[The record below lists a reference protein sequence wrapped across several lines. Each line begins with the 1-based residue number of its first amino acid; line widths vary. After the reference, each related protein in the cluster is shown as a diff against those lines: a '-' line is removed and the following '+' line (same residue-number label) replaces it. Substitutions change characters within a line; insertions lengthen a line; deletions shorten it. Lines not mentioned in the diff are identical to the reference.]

1 MTKSDLNKILDL
13 HQKWLNGEDAGERAD
28 LSGANLRRADLC
40 SANLRRADLRGAD
53 LCSADLSGA
62 DLSGANLSG
71 ADLGDATLSGAN
83 LSGAD
88 LGDATLSGADLGDAT
103 LSGAKNIDTVEYNE
117 NTAFFA
123 MQCPESGSYTAYKGE
138 PAGTQVASDH
148 DKNFLYVVGQTVEV
162 PDFDTDRWKE
172 CSSGIHHFITRSE
185 AVKHNR

>member
-1 MTKSDLNKILDL
+1 MTKEKLNEILGL
-13 HQKWLNGEDAGERAD
+13 HTKWLCDEPGGVRAD
-28 LSGANLRRADLC
+28 LRDADLC
-40 SANLRRADLRGAD
+40 SANLRRADLRGAN
-53 LCSADLSGA
+53 LRGA
-62 DLSGANLSG
+62 DLCDADLRGAN
-71 ADLGDATLSGAN
+71 
-83 LSGAD
+83 
-88 LGDATLSGADLGDAT
+88 LSGADLGDAT

-117 NTAFFA
+117 NTAFFS

-172 CSSGIHHFITRSE
+172 CASGIHHFITRSE

>member
-62 DLSGANLSG
+62 NLR
-71 ADLGDATLSGAN
+71 
-83 LSGAD
+83 
-88 LGDATLSGADLGDAT
+88 
-103 LSGAKNIDTVEYNE
+103 GAKNIDTVEYNE

-172 CSSGIHHFITRSE
+172 CASGIHHFITRSE